1 MWDPE
6 RRQARSRKGFLARAA
21 RRSIS
26 ALLPLLIF
34 AAACVSVQTT
44 QPGVIGVTRP
54 QQMSPLISEAEL
66 QAGAKDAYQKLTG
79 EAASRGKLNA
89 DRVALARVR
98 AVSQRLIAQVPVFR
112 PDAARWNWEINLLDS
127 PEVNA
132 WCMPGGKIAI
142 YSGFLAKIQPTDAE
156 LAAVIGH
163 EIAHALREHARERAS
178 RAVTQ
183 GLLLEIA
190 GAAAGAPAGSIDFAK
205 LALEV
210 TTNLPNSRG
219 QEDEA
224 DRIGVELAARA
235 GYDPRAAV
243 SLWRKMMAQGGN
255 APPEFLST
263 HPSAASRIRSVETYA
278 GRVLHL
284 YRPHS

>member
-1 MWDPE
+1 MWEPE
-6 RRQARSRKGFLARAA
+6 GQSRAKKRSRGGAA
-21 RRSIS
+21 RRWVS
-26 ALLPLLIF
+26 AGSLLLLS
-34 AAACVSVQTT
+34 AAGCMTVQTT
-44 QPGVIGVTRP
+44 SPGAIGVRRP

-66 QAGAKDAYQKLTG
+66 QAGAKQAYQKLTS
-79 EAASRGKLNA
+79 EAAARGKLNA
-89 DRVALARVR
+89 NRAALGQVR
-98 AVSQRLIAQVPVFR
+98 GVSQRLIAQTHVFR
-112 PDAARWNWEINLLDS
+112 PDAARWSWEINLIDS

-142 YSGFLAKIQPTDAE
+142 YTGFLQKIQPTEAE

-183 GLLLEIA
+183 GVLLEIA
-190 GAAAGAPAGSIDFAK
+190 GAAAGAPAGTIDFAK

-210 TTNLPNSRG
+210 TTNLPNSRE

-243 SLWRKMMAQGGN
+243 TLWRKMLAQGGK

-263 HPSAASRIRSVETYA
+263 HPSAASRIQSV
-278 GRVLHL
+278 GRYSNQVLHL
-284 YRPHS
+284 YQPRR